1 MGNFI
6 DSKSA
11 NTPGNI
17 KRYILDLSF
26 NFIMVWLVFQMIT
39 GLIVDTFSSL
49 RKIQEEYDKD
59 FKNVCFICGLE
70 REEIEKLYLGKEGF
84 NNHLE
89 DHKVSSYFGFMFYL
103 KEIRTGDTTGIESYV
118 KELMEKDSINWFP
131 QEKYLKD

>member
-1 MGNFI
+1 
-6 DSKSA
+6 
-11 NTPGNI
+11 
-17 KRYILDLSF
+17 
-26 NFIMVWLVFQMIT
+26 MVWLVFQMIT

-89 DHKVSSYFGFMFYL
+89 DHKVSSYFCFMFYL

-118 KELMEKDSINWFP
+118 KELMDKDSINWFP
-131 QEKYLKD
+131 QEK